1 MWCENSGKGGKDLK
15 GRLHDYITY
24 FEGTCEFCL
33 NNMGIQQYLTF
44 IEDNLKNTAEYDDE
58 TILLLYYD
66 LGIIYYKLDRLDEA
80 LAAWEKALG
89 YSLKIESRIFTAKIK
104 SYMSIYYYEKEDFAK
119 SRKLFDEATATF
131 EALEKYDELS
141 LHYVNILWYKRYEE
155 DKTEV
160 IEYMEKAF
168 KYVQKSDSVKN
179 GRVYLHLGYIYKTIF
194 NDFLKGVKYLNV
206 AREICKKAGNVEM
219 ESMTL
224 HVLADGY
231 MQLFHYDEALKIY
244 ETLNE
249 PRYQNITANLKCMLL
264 ANVTGC
270 YLSTGRIE
278 DGLKAIDNMREHIDF
293 TQTNIREEFEC
304 VHEWLLAT
312 YIMASGGEMR
322 DVEPLLKEAD
332 RIYEENKKGFPIDYF
347 DYHLADAWRS
357 YYLLTQDKERAL
369 EYAKKQYEC
378 SKNCSTAAEKYSCG
392 KLASLYGLMGNRE
405 EAERFRDLESSLAED
420 LANSDLI
427 PQYDKLFAE
436 FQAHIEKSKAEEAK
450 AKSPADK
457 YEDPL
462 TGFHN
467 LDFINEMR
475 KKKKGL
481 FASGR
486 DAVICMDIDNSSKY
500 KAIYGAEELERC
512 IVKIAD
518 IIRNTIKEYGESKL
532 SVSRIAGDE
541 FVFILKDT
549 TAIEVKTIAD
559 KIVSDVR
566 NARIHNNASEVSPYV
581 TVSAGYYLGE
591 QKEKIDRI
599 MDMASLA
606 LHDAKEAG
614 KGRAASWK

>member
-1 MWCENSGKGGKDLK
+1 MWCDNNGKDLK
-15 GRLHDYITY
+15 GKLKDYITY

-33 NNMGIQQYLTF
+33 NNMGIQQYLAF
-44 IEDNLKNTAEYDDE
+44 IEDNLKNTAGYDDE

-66 LGIIYYKLDRLDEA
+66 LGVICYKLDRLDEA
-80 LAAWEKALG
+80 LEAWEKALG
-89 YSLKIESRIFTAKIK
+89 YALKVEDRIFAAKLK
-104 SYMSIYYYEKEDFAK
+104 SYMSIYYYEKENYEK
-119 SRKLFDEATATF
+119 SKKLFDEATATF
-131 EALEKYDELS
+131 EALERYDELA

-160 IEYMEKAF
+160 IDYMEKAF

-194 NDFLKGVKYLNV
+194 NDFLRGVEYLNL
-206 AREICKKAGNVEM
+206 AREICQKAGNVEM
-219 ESMTL
+219 ETMTL

-231 MQLFHYDEALKIY
+231 MQLFHYEEALKIY
-244 ETLNE
+244 ETLKE
-249 PRYQNITANLKCMLL
+249 PRYHNITANLKCMML

-270 YLSTGRIE
+270 YLNTGRIE
-278 DGLKAIDNMREHIDF
+278 EGLQAIDIMREHIDF

-312 YIMASGGEMR
+312 YVMATGGEMR
-322 DVEPLLKEAD
+322 DVEPLLKEAE

-357 YYLLTQDKERAL
+357 YYLMTQDKERAL
-369 EYAKKQYEC
+369 EYANKQYEC
-378 SKNCSTAAEKYSCG
+378 SKACGKAAQKYSCG
-392 KLASLYGLMGNRE
+392 KLASLYGLLGNRE
-405 EAERFRDLESSLAED
+405 EAERFRDIESELADE
-420 LANSDLI
+420 LAKSDMI

-436 FQAHIEKSKAEEAK
+436 FQARIKERKAEETK
-450 AKSPADK
+450 AKESTGK
-457 YEDPL
+457 YNDPL

-467 LDFINEMR
+467 IEFVDEMR

-486 DAVICMDIDNSSKY
+486 DGVICMDIDYTGKY
-500 KAIYGAEELERC
+500 KEVYGDAELERC
-512 IVKIAD
+512 IVRVA
-518 IIRNTIKEYGESKL
+518 NVIKNATEEYPENKL

-541 FVFILKDT
+541 FVLILKDT
-549 TAIEVKTIAD
+549 NNIELKTLAD
-559 KIVSDVR
+559 KIVADVR
-566 NARIHNNASEVSPYV
+566 KAQIHNSASEVSPYV

-591 QKEKIDRI
+591 TKEKIDRI

-614 KGRAASWK
+614 RGRVVSWK